1 MVVLAVRYNYNNVP
15 YSSQA
20 GSVVEPAGLPQF
32 FPVDQGWELPY
43 NYSMEGR
50 PIPKYKVGDVIR
62 GEQLS
67 AAFDAIVT
75 DVMIDEDWQ
84 VGYALKEIGE
94 ESIFIDERELD
105 GGNC

>member
-1 MVVLAVRYNYNNVP
+1 M
-15 YSSQA
+15 
-20 GSVVEPAGLPQF
+20 
-32 FPVDQGWELPY
+32 
-43 NYSMEGR
+43 
-50 PIPKYKVGDVIR
+50 IK

-75 DVMIDEDWQ
+75 DVHIDEDWQ

>member
-1 MVVLAVRYNYNNVP
+1 
-15 YSSQA
+15 
-20 GSVVEPAGLPQF
+20 
-32 FPVDQGWELPY
+32 
-43 NYSMEGR
+43 MEGFR
-50 PIPKYKVGDVIR
+50 PIPKYKVGDVIK
-62 GEQLS
+62 GEQLC

-105 GGNC
+105 GGNG